1 MTPCLH
7 FISLL
12 ERFLQAAEVKP
23 FRWLDL
29 TCEQEKDED
38 AGLKSILL
46 ILGGGGVEGCCTL
59 QPARC
64 KDTIQSWHDRQTI
77 KLYASFCNVLI
88 LQICNIHNVYVV
100 TCDLLLKDS
109 LEDVIY
115 LDQGIKD
122 GEITT

>member
-23 FRWLDL
+23 FRWLHL

-46 ILGGGGVEGCCTL
+46 ILGGLKAAVLFNRRGV
-59 QPARC
+59 
-64 KDTIQSWHDRQTI
+64 KIS
-77 KLYASFCNVLI
+77 Y
-88 LQICNIHNVYVV
+88 
-100 TCDLLLKDS
+100 S
-109 LEDVIY
+109 LGMIDKRLNY
-115 LDQGIKD
+115 MPPFAMF
-122 GEITT
+122 

>member
-12 ERFLQAAEVKP
+12 ERFLQTAEVKP
-23 FRWLDL
+23 FRWLHL

-46 ILGGGGVEGCCTL
+46 ILGGVEGCCTL

-64 KDTIQSWHDRQTI
+64 KDIIQSWNDRQTI

>member
-23 FRWLDL
+23 FRWLHL

-46 ILGGGGVEGCCTL
+46 ILGG
-59 QPARC
+59 
-64 KDTIQSWHDRQTI
+64 
-77 KLYASFCNVLI
+77 
-88 LQICNIHNVYVV
+88 
-100 TCDLLLKDS
+100 
-109 LEDVIY
+109 
-115 LDQGIKD
+115 
-122 GEITT
+122 

>member
-1 MTPCLH
+1 MARPYLWTRKRRRCWSQIYIAN
-7 FISLL
+7 F
-12 ERFLQAAEVKP
+12 
-23 FRWLDL
+23 W
-29 TCEQEKDED
+29 
-38 AGLKSILL
+38 
-46 ILGGGGVEGCCTL
+46 GVEGCCTL

-64 KDTIQSWHDRQTI
+64 KDIIQSWNDRQTI

-109 LEDVIY
+109 LEDLIY